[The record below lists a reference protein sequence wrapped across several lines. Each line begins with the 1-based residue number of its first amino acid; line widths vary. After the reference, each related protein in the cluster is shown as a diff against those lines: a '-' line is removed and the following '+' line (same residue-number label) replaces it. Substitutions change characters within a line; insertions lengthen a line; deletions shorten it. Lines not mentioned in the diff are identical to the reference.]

1 MFVSYKWLQDYVDL
15 SGISA
20 AELADKI
27 TKSGIEVEGVEKKSE
42 GLKGVVIGHVLECE
56 KHPDADKLNKCLVDI
71 GAEEPVQIICGAPNV
86 GKGQKVAVATVGAVL
101 PGNFKIKKAK
111 LRGEVSHGM
120 ICSLQELGFEAKLV
134 AKEYSEGI
142 FVFPSDVEVGADALQ
157 QLTLDDA
164 VLELGLT
171 PNRADALSM
180 LGVAHEVAA
189 ILNRDVKY
197 PEISYVST
205 GEKASDAVKVKVE
218 APEDNPLY

>member
-15 SGISA
+15 SGINA
-20 AELADKI
+20 TELADKI

-111 LRGEVSHGM
+111 LRGEVSNGM
-120 ICSLQELGFEAKLV
+120 ICSLQELGNRIQIGCER
-134 AKEYSEGI
+134 I
-142 FVFPSDVEVGADALQ
+142 FCWNF
-157 QLTLDDA
+157 
-164 VLELGLT
+164 
-171 PNRADALSM
+171 
-180 LGVAHEVAA
+180 
-189 ILNRDVKY
+189 
-197 PEISYVST
+197 
-205 GEKASDAVKVKVE
+205 
-218 APEDNPLY
+218 